1 LAYGW
6 FFGVKPPARRAWTG
20 QRQGEAA
27 AVFCEGTGRR
37 RAHADR
43 GGHAQPATRVPL
55 CRRL

>member
-6 FFGVKPPARRAWTG
+6 FFGIKPPARRALTG

-27 AVFCEGTGRR
+27 AVFCEGTGRL

-43 GGHAQPATRVPL
+43 GGHAQPV
-55 CRRL
+55 